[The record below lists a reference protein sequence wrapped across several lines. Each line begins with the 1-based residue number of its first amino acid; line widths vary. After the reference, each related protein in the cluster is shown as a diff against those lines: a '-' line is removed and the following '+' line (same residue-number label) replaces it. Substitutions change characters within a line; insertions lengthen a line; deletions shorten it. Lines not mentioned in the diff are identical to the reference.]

1 MASGVFIGIDTS
13 NYTTSAAGLCSG
25 GEVFCAKRP
34 LEVPPG
40 ARGMRQSD
48 ALFCHTRDLKEVLSS
63 LFSEMREKKGEIC
76 VLGVAASATPRRV
89 EGSYMPC
96 FLAGVSAAAAM
107 AEGTGVPFLTFSHQE
122 GHIEAVRLGA
132 EKNGRC
138 LPDGPFLAFHLSGG
152 TTELL
157 LVEEDGKRYKA
168 SLLAEVLDLT
178 LGQLIDRCGV
188 KLGLPFPAGA
198 PLEAL
203 AKKSDGKFRIRIPVR
218 ENGINLSGFENQFD
232 QMLKNGES
240 PENAAG
246 FIFAVAKEAVKALLA
261 IAGREELP
269 VLFSGGVSSSELLKH
284 AFSGEKY
291 FFAPPIYSADN
302 AMGIAAL
309 CRKGVQN
316 GSLS

>member
-13 NYTTSAAGLCSG
+13 NYTTSAAGLCSD

-34 LEVPPG
+34 LEVPQG

-48 ALFCHTRDLKEVLSS
+48 ALFCHTRDLKEVLAA
-63 LFSEMREKKGEIC
+63 LFSEIREKKGNVP
-76 VLGVAASATPRRV
+76 VLAVAASSTPRRV

-107 AEGTGVPFLTFSHQE
+107 AEGLGVPFLQFSHQE

-132 EKNGRC
+132 EKEGKT
-138 LPDGPFLAFHLSGG
+138 LPQGPFLAFHLSGG

-157 LVEEDGKRYKA
+157 LVEEDEKRYNA
-168 SLLAEVLDLT
+168 ALLAEVLDLT
-178 LGQLIDRCGV
+178 LGQLIDRSGV

-203 AKKSDGKFRIRIPVR
+203 AKKSNKKFRVKIPVR
-218 ENGINLSGFENQFD
+218 ENGINLSGFENRFD

-240 PENAAG
+240 PEDAAG
-246 FIFAVAKEAVKALLA
+246 FIFTVAGEAVKALLSL
-261 IAGREELP
+261 AGREDLP
-269 VLFSGGVSSSELLKH
+269 VLFSGGVSSSEILKTV
-284 AFSGEKY
+284 FSGERY

-302 AMGIAAL
+302 AMGIASL

>member
-13 NYTTSAAGLCSG
+13 NYTTSAAGLCSD

-34 LEVPPG
+34 LEVPQG

-63 LFSEMREKKGEIC
+63 LFSRIREKKGNLP
-76 VLGVAASATPRRV
+76 VLGVAASSTPRRV

-107 AEGTGVPFLTFSHQE
+107 AEGCGVPFLTFSHQE

-132 EKNGRC
+132 EKEGKI
-138 LPDGPFLAFHLSGG
+138 LPHGPFLAFHLSGG

-157 LVEEDGKRYKA
+157 LAEEDGKRYKTT
-168 SLLAEVLDLT
+168 LLAEVLDLT

-188 KLGLPFPAGA
+188 KLGLAFPAGA

-203 AKKSDGKFRIRIPVR
+203 AKKSKKKFSVRIPVR
-218 ENGINLSGFENQFD
+218 ENGINLSGFENRFD
-232 QMLKNGES
+232 QMLKDGAA
-240 PENAAG
+240 PEDAAA
-246 FIFAVAKEAVKALLA
+246 FIFTVAAEAVKALLA
-261 IAGREELP
+261 IAGREKLP
-269 VLFSGGVSSSELLKH
+269 VLFSGGVSSSEILKTV
-284 AFSGEKY
+284 FSGEKY

-302 AMGIAAL
+302 AMGIASL
-309 CRKGVQN
+309 CRKGV
-316 GSLS
+316 

>member
-1 MASGVFIGIDTS
+1 MASGVYIGIDTS
-13 NYTTSAAGLCSG
+13 NYTTSAAGLCSD

-34 LEVPPG
+34 LEVPQG

-48 ALFCHTRDLKEVLSS
+48 ALFCHTRDLKEVLAA
-63 LFSEMREKKGEIC
+63 LFSQIREKKGNIP
-76 VLGVAASATPRRV
+76 VLAVAASSTPRPV

-107 AEGTGVPFLTFSHQE
+107 AEGCGVPYLTFSHQE

-132 EKNGRC
+132 EKEGRI
-138 LPDGPFLAFHLSGG
+138 LPQGPFLAFHLSGG

-157 LVEEDGKRYKA
+157 LAEEDGARYKVT
-168 SLLAEVLDLT
+168 LLAEALDLT

-203 AKKSDGKFRIRIPVR
+203 AKRSAKKFSVKIPVK
-218 ENGINLSGFENQFD
+218 EKGINLSGFENRFD
-232 QMLKNGES
+232 KMLRDGES

-246 FIFAVAKEAVKALLA
+246 FVFTVAAEAVKALLSS
-261 IAGREELP
+261 AGREDMP
-269 VLFSGGVSSSELLKH
+269 VVFSGGVSSSEILRSV
-284 AFSGEKY
+284 FTGERF
-291 FFAPPIYSADN
+291 FFAPPMYSADN

-309 CRKGVQN
+309 CRKGV
-316 GSLS
+316 

>member
-13 NYTTSAAGLCSG
+13 NYTTSAAGLCSD

-34 LEVPPG
+34 LEVPQG

-63 LFSEMREKKGEIC
+63 LFSQMREKKGEVR
-76 VLGVAASATPRRV
+76 VLGVAASSTPRRV

-107 AEGTGVPFLTFSHQE
+107 AEGVGVPFLTFSHQE

-132 EKNGRC
+132 EKEGRI

-157 LVEEDGKRYKA
+157 LVEEDGNRYQA
-168 SLLAEVLDLT
+168 TLLAQVLDLT

-188 KLGLPFPAGA
+188 KLGLAFPAGA

-203 AKKSDGKFRIRIPVR
+203 AKKSDKKFSVRIPIR

-232 QMLKNGES
+232 QMRKSGAS
-240 PENAAG
+240 PEDAAA
-246 FIFAVAKEAVKALLA
+246 FVFTVAREAVKALLS
-261 IAGREELP
+261 IAGREEMP
-269 VLFSGGVSSSELLKH
+269 VLFSGGVSSSELLKKT
-284 AFSGEKY
+284 FSHERY

-309 CRKGVQN
+309 CRKGVQY